1 MKPIT
6 TLVFKPT
13 DEMPFWKLCTIGAS
27 DYLMPECDI
36 GWGRKAN
43 RRNEYM
49 MLIAPEVEVNED
61 STEWLFLNS
70 LLWSTAEYA
79 FNEQDNLTVS
89 DTVDMGLD
97 GKYCG
102 TVLLL
107 PEVFKSPSIVKC
119 YVSEHKYISIFQVM
133 PITRELLSKKLKR
146 GRTAFIGLWSS
157 FTRTMTI
164 TNLYRPNRLQ
174 RCNNGRCKMRFNLLK
189 RETEHIGKITTTK
202 KRVVVISLVV
212 VLLILSATM
221 LACCTKSTMI
231 PNI

>member
-1 MKPIT
+1 MNKARVNKMKSKRQQKLYDHYKTVFGEEPILSLKLKKNVLPTDMKPIT

-27 DYLMPECDI
+27 DYLMPEREI

-49 MLIAPEVEVNED
+49 MLIAPEVEVSED

-107 PEVFKSPSIVKC
+107 PEVFKTPSIVKC

-133 PITRELLSKKLKR
+133 PITRELLTKKLRKKAN
-146 GRTAFIGLWSS
+146 GIYWLMEQFYTHDDDYKLISS
-157 FTRTMTI
+157 KPF
-164 TNLYRPNRLQ
+164 
-174 RCNNGRCKMRFNLLK
+174 
-189 RETEHIGKITTTK
+189 
-202 KRVVVISLVV
+202 
-212 VLLILSATM
+212 AT
-221 LACCTKSTMI
+221 L
-231 PNI
+231 

>member
-6 TLVFKPT
+6 TYVFKPT

-27 DYLMPECDI
+27 DYLMPERDI
-36 GWGRKAN
+36 GWSRKAN

-49 MLIAPEVEVNED
+49 MLVAPEVNVDE
-61 STEWLFLNS
+61 SATEWLFLNS

-79 FNEQDNLTVS
+79 FNEKDNITVS
-89 DTVDMGLD
+89 DTLDMGID

-133 PITRELLSKKLKR
+133 PLTRELLSKKLKK
-146 GRTAFIGLWSS
+146 GINGIYWLMEQFYTHDDDYKLISS
-157 FTRTMTI
+157 KPF
-164 TNLYRPNRLQ
+164 
-174 RCNNGRCKMRFNLLK
+174 
-189 RETEHIGKITTTK
+189 
-202 KRVVVISLVV
+202 
-212 VLLILSATM
+212 AT
-221 LACCTKSTMI
+221 L
-231 PNI
+231 

>member
-1 MKPIT
+1 MKSARQQKLYDHYVGVFGEEPIFSLKLKKNVLPENMKPIT
-6 TLVFKPT
+6 TFVFRPT

-27 DYLMPECDI
+27 DYLMPERDI

-49 MLIAPEVEVNED
+49 MLIAPEVKVSEEE
-61 STEWLFLNS
+61 TEWLFLNS

-79 FNEQDNLTVS
+79 FAEQDTITVS
-89 DTVDMGLD
+89 DTIDMGLD

-133 PITRELLSKKLKR
+133 PITKELLSKKLRKKAN
-146 GRTAFIGLWSS
+146 GVYWLMEQFYTHDDD
-157 FTRTMTI
+157 
-164 TNLYRPNRLQ
+164 YR
-174 RCNNGRCKMRFNLLK
+174 
-189 RETEHIGKITTTK
+189 
-202 KRVVVISLVV
+202 
-212 VLLILSATM
+212 LIASKPFAT
-221 LACCTKSTMI
+221 L
-231 PNI
+231 

>member
-1 MKPIT
+1 MEVKMKSKRQQKLYDHYKTVFGEEPIFSLKLKKNVLPTDMKPIT

-27 DYLMPECDI
+27 DYLMPERDI

-49 MLIAPEVEVNED
+49 MLIAPEVEVSED

-79 FNEQDNLTVS
+79 FNEKDNLTVS
-89 DTVDMGLD
+89 DTIDMGLD

-107 PEVFKSPSIVKC
+107 PEVFKSPKIVKC

-133 PITRELLSKKLKR
+133 PITRELLTKKLRKKAN
-146 GRTAFIGLWSS
+146 GIYWLMEQFYTHDDDYKLISS
-157 FTRTMTI
+157 KPF
-164 TNLYRPNRLQ
+164 
-174 RCNNGRCKMRFNLLK
+174 
-189 RETEHIGKITTTK
+189 
-202 KRVVVISLVV
+202 
-212 VLLILSATM
+212 AT
-221 LACCTKSTMI
+221 L
-231 PNI
+231 